1 MSRASTNRR
10 SGNDYVLV
18 TAAYNEEAYI
28 ENLLRSVTSQ
38 TVLPTKWII
47 VSDGSIDRTDLI
59 VKGYAEKFKFVQLH
73 RITED
78 HPRNFAAQVHAIN
91 VGLALLKDLHYS
103 FIGNLDADVSFESNY
118 FSELLEKFNQDQ
130 KLGLSCGW
138 IHEQVGSVFLP
149 RTGNVPIS
157 VPHAV
162 QCFRR
167 ESLEELGGRYTP
179 FPYGGPDWYAEV
191 FLRMKGWRVQS
202 FSDLKVFHH
211 RPTGAAAG
219 FLKTSYREGLM
230 DYSMGSHP
238 VFELFRV
245 GRRLRGRP
253 FILAALARLFSFS
266 LAYCRRDPKLVSDE
280 FLRFLRKE
288 ELERVWSFL
297 RRDRHRSEC
306 PRSPSG
312 SQQNSSRDA

>member
-1 MSRASTNRR
+1 
-10 SGNDYVLV
+10 LV

-38 TVLPTKWII
+38 TVLPIKWVI
-47 VSDGSIDRTDLI
+47 VSDGSTDLTDAI
-59 VKGYAEKFKFVQLH
+59 VQRHAERFKFIQLH

-91 VGLALLKDLHYS
+91 AGLALLKDLGCD
-103 FIGNLDADVSFESNY
+103 FVGNLDADVSFEPDY
-118 FSELLEKFNQDQ
+118 FSELLEKFNQDPE
-130 KLGLSCGW
+130 LGLSGGF
-138 IHEQVGSVFLP
+138 IQEQVGSVFLP
-149 RTGNVPIS
+149 RMGNIPTS

-167 ESLEELGGRYTP
+167 QALEELGGRYTP

-219 FLKTSYREGLM
+219 FLKTSCREGLM

-238 VFELFRV
+238 VFEILRV
-245 GRRLRGRP
+245 GRRLRGKP
-253 FILAALARLFSFS
+253 FILAGLARLFSFT
-266 LAYCRRDPKLVSDE
+266 LAYCRRDPKYVSDE
-280 FLRFLRKE
+280 FIRFLRKE
-288 ELERVWSFL
+288 EMERVWSFL
-297 RRDRHRSEC
+297 GLRRFRK
-306 PRSPSG
+306 
-312 SQQNSSRDA
+312 SSFS